1 MIRLVAISESCH
13 FNFASLNFGRN
24 FLIFLFSRDFW
35 TKIGIIIYEV
45 LGNFYFQSAFNFQM
59 KILNSS
65 K

>member
-13 FNFASLNFGRN
+13 FNFASLKFGRN

-45 LGNFYFQSAFNFQM
+45 LGNFYFQ
-59 KILNSS
+59 
-65 K
+65 